1 MSKEKNNEKLTLI
14 EETSNV
20 PFFKKKNKINK
31 NIRKRQ
37 RDKSDDGSDNE
48 ETNSTVVRKER
59 KLEASPFIQETKRE
73 KRVTTEDISVT
84 YASNKSA
91 ASSMPHDV
99 ATRTAEWD
107 TAADKDAQALL
118 EKKLAAEEA
127 EDDNL
132 YKGQHAYK
140 SYIKKRDTAAGSAAS
155 SKIKA
160 GPIRAP
166 ANIRVTSRF
175 DYQPDICK
183 DYKETGFCGYGDS
196 CKFLH
201 DRGDYKTGWQLER
214 EWEEKQGKLG
224 RDPNTYIVE
233 SSDEDSDNELPFA
246 CLICRQEYS
255 SPIVTRC
262 GHYFCEKCAIKNFAK
277 DPKCFACGAPTN
289 GIFNAAKNLLQK
301 LKEKKKRYEEKEQEK
316 QQPPSREVNSDSK
329 DNSDEDDDESD

>member
-1 MSKEKNNEKLTLI
+1 MANESSKDALDTLT
-14 EETSNV
+14 EETANV
-20 PFFKKKNKINK
+20 PFFKKKGRVSKS
-31 NIRKRQ
+31 IRKRP
-37 RDKSDDGSDNE
+37 KKTSSSNDDSE
-48 ETNSTVVRKER
+48 EEVTTEIVRKER
-59 KLEASPFIQETKRE
+59 KETSSPFVQETKRT
-73 KRVTTEDISVT
+73 KRVIDEISVK

-91 ASSMPHDV
+91 ASMPQDV

-107 TAADKDAQALL
+107 TETDRDAQALL

-127 EDDNL
+127 GEDNF

-183 DYKETGFCGYGDS
+183 DYKETGYCGYGDS

-224 RDPNTYIVE
+224 HDPNAYLVE
-233 SSDEDSDNELPFA
+233 SNEDSDDDLPFA
-246 CLICRQEYS
+246 CLICREEFK
-255 SPIVTRC
+255 SPVVTKC
-262 GHYFCEKCAIKNFAK
+262 GHYYCEKCALQNYSQN
-277 DPKCFACGAPTN
+277 PKCFACGAPTN
-289 GIFNAAKNLLQK
+289 GIFNSAKVLLQK
-301 LKEKKKRYEEKEQEK
+301 LKEKKGRTVKKSDTDEK
-316 QQPPSREVNSDSK
+316 QTSDKKKSE
-329 DNSDEDDDESD
+329 SDDDDDSD

>member
-1 MSKEKNNEKLTLI
+1 MSKETTEETLTLI
-14 EETSNV
+14 EETPNV
-20 PFFKKKNKINK
+20 P
-31 NIRKRQ
+31 
-37 RDKSDDGSDNE
+37 
-48 ETNSTVVRKER
+48 STVVRKER
-59 KLEASPFIQETKRE
+59 KLEASPFVQETKRE

-91 ASSMPHDV
+91 ASSMPQDV

-107 TAADKDAQALL
+107 TATDNDAQALL

-127 EDDNL
+127 DDDNL

-166 ANIRVTSRF
+166 SNIRVTSRF

-224 RDPNTYIVE
+224 HDPNAYIVE
-233 SSDEDSDNELPFA
+233 SSDDSEDELPFA

-255 SPIVTRC
+255 SPVVT
-262 GHYFCEKCAIKNFAK
+262 K
-277 DPKCFACGAPTN
+277 
-289 GIFNAAKNLLQK
+289 
-301 LKEKKKRYEEKEQEK
+301 
-316 QQPPSREVNSDSK
+316 
-329 DNSDEDDDESD
+329 